1 MNSAEIG
8 LIGLAVMG
16 QNLVMNMDD
25 HGYTVAVFNRTT
37 ARTTEFL
44 AGPAR
49 GTRVIGTY
57 SIEELVANL
66 RRPRRVMLMVKAGR
80 AVDATIERLVPLL
93 DEGDIII
100 DGGNSHFE
108 DSSRRASELGELG
121 LLFIGTGI
129 SGGEEG
135 ARHGPSIMPGGEPAA
150 WPRVQGL
157 LQAIAAK
164 VADGTPC
171 CDWVGSGGAGHYTKM
186 VHNGIE
192 YGDMQVIAEA
202 YHLMRSGLGMT
213 YPEMASVFRRWGD
226 GLLDSYLIDIT
237 ADILGHTDEQ
247 GEPTVE
253 TILDAAGQKGTGKW
267 TVISSLHLG
276 YPMTLVAEAV
286 YARVVSALRDQRL
299 EAAGVLGSEAPSPVG
314 DADLLG
320 EGFVGA
326 IHDALYASKI
336 VSYAQGFMLLDA
348 AATEYGWDL
357 DYGRIAQLWRE
368 GCIIRAAFLD
378 DITAAFERRADLPS
392 LLLDRFFID
401 ALHKAEP
408 GWRQVVARAVGH
420 GIPVPAYSSAL
431 AFYDAYRSE
440 RLPANLVQAQRD
452 YFGAHTYERVDR
464 PRGEFFHTDW
474 TGTGGAATSGS
485 YQA

>member
-1 MNSAEIG
+1 
-8 LIGLAVMG
+8 MG
-16 QNLVMNMDD
+16 QNLVLNMDD
-25 HGYTVAVFNRTT
+25 HGFKVAVYNRTT

-49 GTRVIGTY
+49 GTGVIGTR
-57 SIEELVANL
+57 SIEELVGAL
-66 RRPRRVMLMVKAGR
+66 KSPRRIMLMVKAGR
-80 AVDATIERLVPLL
+80 AVDLTIERLIPLL

-108 DSSRRASELGELG
+108 DSTRRTRQLRNSGI
-121 LLFIGTGI
+121 LFVGTGV

-135 ARHGPSIMPGGEPAA
+135 ARHGPSIMPGGDPAA
-150 WPRVQGL
+150 WPRVREI

-171 CDWVGSGGAGHYTKM
+171 CDWVGPDGAGHYTKM

-202 YHLMRSGLGMT
+202 YHLMRVGLGMS
-213 YPEMASVFRRWGD
+213 YCEMASVFRRWDD

-237 ADILGHTDEQ
+237 ADILDHTDDQ
-247 GEPTVE
+247 GEPTLEV
-253 TILDAAGQKGTGKW
+253 ILDAAGQKGTGKW

-286 YARVVSALRDQRL
+286 YARVVSALHDQRI
-299 EAAGVLGSEAPSPVG
+299 EAAAVLGSRVG
-314 DADLLG
+314 QLG
-320 EGFVGA
+320 SLRQGERDGFVEA

-336 VSYAQGFMLLDA
+336 VSYAQGFMLLGA
-348 AATEYGWDL
+348 ASKEHGWDL

-378 DITAAFERRADLPS
+378 DITAAFARRPDLPS
-392 LLLDRFFID
+392 LLLDEFFVE
-401 ALHKAEP
+401 ALRKAEA
-408 GWRQVVARAVGH
+408 GWRRVVAAAVGS

-452 YFGAHTYERVDR
+452 YFGAHTYERIDR

-474 TGTGGAATSGS
+474 TGTGGATTSGS

>member
-1 MNSAEIG
+1 
-8 LIGLAVMG
+8 MG
-16 QNLVMNMDD
+16 QNLVLNMDD
-25 HGYTVAVFNRTT
+25 HGYTVAVYNRTT
-37 ARTTEFL
+37 ARTREFL

-49 GTRVIGTY
+49 GTKVIGFD
-57 SIEELVANL
+57 SIKDFVAAL
-66 RRPRRVMLMVKAGR
+66 RPPRRMLLMVKAGR
-80 AVDATIERLVPLL
+80 PVDATIKRLVPLL

-108 DSSRRASELGELG
+108 DTARRTAALGERG
-121 LLFIGTGI
+121 LLFVGAGI

-135 ARHGPSIMPGGEPAA
+135 ARYGPSIMPGGEPNA
-150 WPRVQGL
+150 WPRVKGV

-164 VADGTPC
+164 VDDGTPC
-171 CDWVGSGGAGHYTKM
+171 CDWVGVGGAGHYTKM

-202 YHLMRSGLGMT
+202 YHLMKGGLSMP
-213 YPEMASVFRRWGD
+213 YPEMAAVFRRWGE

-237 ADILGHTDEQ
+237 SDILGHTDEY

-253 TILDAAGQKGTGKW
+253 SILDAAGQKGTGKW

-286 YARVVSALRDQRL
+286 YARVVSALVDQRY
-299 EAAGVLGSEAPSPVG
+299 EASRVLGGRAQT
-314 DADLLG
+314 LLG
-320 EGFVGA
+320 DPGGFVDD

-378 DITAAFERRADLPS
+378 DITSAFGRRPDLPS
-392 LLLDRFFID
+392 LLLDGFFIN
-401 ALHKAEP
+401 ALRTAEP
-408 GWRQVVARAVGH
+408 GWRRVVTAAINQ

-464 PRGEFFHTDW
+464 SRGEFFHTDW
-474 TGTGGAATSGS
+474 TGTGGSATSGS
-485 YQA
+485 YQV